1 MDGVFKLFNAIT
13 RIKKRVGLSLAM
25 EKIVRFTRRKR
36 REDKENH
43 CEFNILDQK
52 QKSRT
57 VNNRNQLQLNKNTS
71 TTFSFNNTGNQE
83 EQLNYQSHA
92 RL

>member
-1 MDGVFKLFNAIT
+1 MSLQPSVSNALEISTHEMDGVFKLFNAIT
-13 RIKKRVGLSLAM
+13 RIKKRVGMRVAM

-43 CEFNILDQK
+43 CEFNILEHK

-57 VNNRNQLQLNKNTS
+57 VNNKN
-71 TTFSFNNTGNQE
+71 
-83 EQLNYQSHA
+83 
-92 RL
+92 